1 MVSNISNNE
10 NTLKSMLSVMNSD
23 NYTIDKSILYCTY
36 KNKDNIY
43 QYTNILDNFRD
54 YFEQY
59 LVEMEVPK
67 KFYYQPAAFAENYYG
82 TADLDF
88 LVLYFAKMT
97 SLFEFTKPKIKVLPS
112 SRLLEINR
120 LFTEYKDEVKDS
132 YNNPDEYVKP
142 IL

>member
-43 QYTNILDNFRD
+43 QYTNILDNYRD